1 MKLFLYLNICFR
13 DHIRRDNHELLEG
26 EAATSVGTTV
36 QDVLEGDGEDIGLL
50 GTGKVGDVSVERD
63 TLLSSTSLGNGQAD
77 TEDGVGTKVL
87 LVGRAVEL
95 VQELVNLGLV
105 FDVEVLLDD
114 GRSDLLVDVGDGL
127 GDTYSMKSVSSV
139 MFLKPEIF
147 VTHPF
152 RATWPCHR
160 HGAREPR
167 AGLE

>member
-1 MKLFLYLNICFR
+1 M
-13 DHIRRDNHELLEG
+13 
-26 EAATSVGTTV
+26 GTTI

-105 FDVEVLLDD
+105 LNIEVLLDD

-127 GDTYSMKSVSSV
+127 GDTYSMKPVSSV
-139 MFLKPEIF
+139 LFLSREF
-147 VTHPF
+147 CRSPF
-152 RATWPCHR
+152 PSHLALSPSRSS
-160 HGAREPR
+160 
-167 AGLE
+167 

>member
-1 MKLFLYLNICFR
+1 
-13 DHIRRDNHELLEG
+13 
-26 EAATSVGTTV
+26 VGTTV
-36 QDVLEGDGEDIGLL
+36 QDVLEGDGKDIGLL
-50 GTGKVGDVSVERD
+50 GTGEVGDVSVERD

-77 TEDGVGTKVL
+77 TEDGVGTKGL

-105 FDVEVLLDD
+105 LNVEVLLDD
-114 GRSDLLVDVGDGL
+114 RRSDLLVDVGDSL
-127 GDTYSMKSVSSV
+127 GDTYSIRSVSSV
-139 MFLKPEIF
+139 LFLKPGIS

-167 AGLE
+167 AGL